1 MSSLKKVSGKIINH
15 NEIFFG
21 SISFDN
27 KFQKIDRVK
36 NSNINQYIIP
46 GFVDLHCHGA
56 INNDTMQGFKS
67 IKKMSEF
74 HLSKGTTTLLP
85 TTLTNKFEDTF
96 KALEGF
102 NKFFLHEDSNVVG
115 VHLEGPFINPNKLGA
130 QPSLTQPPNTDFI
143 KKIHK
148 IAKIKTVTLAPEIKG
163 AEKLIKYLFEN
174 KINIQF
180 GHSLANYDCCKKL
193 MSKYSVSFTHLYNAM
208 SGNDHRNP
216 GMLTAAMELSHYAE
230 IICDL
235 YHVSEPSIKIAKK
248 CIPKLYAITDS
259 IGATGMPDG
268 LYKYGNFFLE
278 RKGDK
283 ATLQNSNTLAGSIMD
298 MHTTFL
304 NLKKLGFSM
313 QELVAL
319 TSYNAAQY
327 LNEKNI
333 GSIQINYK
341 ANFLV
346 LDQKLN
352 LKEIYLNGKKINE

>member
-1 MSSLKKVSGKIINH
+1 MSNFKEVSGKIINH
-15 NEIFFG
+15 NDSFFG
-21 SISFDN
+21 CVSFDSR
-27 KFQKIDRVK
+27 FQKINRLK

-56 INNDTMQGFKS
+56 INNDTMQGLKS

-85 TTLTNKFEDTF
+85 TTLTNKLEDTF

-102 NKFFLHEDSNVVG
+102 NKFFLHESSNVEG

-130 QPSLTQPPNTDFI
+130 QPPLTQTPNTDFI
-143 KKIHK
+143 KKIQTT
-148 IAKIKTVTLAPEIKG
+148 ARVKTVTLAPELEG
-163 AEKLIKYLFEN
+163 VENLIEYLFKN

-180 GHSLANYDCCKKL
+180 GHSLASYECCKKL
-193 MSKYSVSFTHLYNAM
+193 MLKYPVSFTHLYNAM
-208 SGNDHRNP
+208 SGSDHRNS
-216 GMLTAAMELSHYAE
+216 GVLTAALELSQYAE

-235 YHVSEPSIKIAKK
+235 HHVSAPSIRIAKK

-268 LYKYGNFFLE
+268 LYEYNNFFIE

-283 ATLQNSNTLAGSIMD
+283 VTLQDSNTLAGSVMD
-298 MHTTFL
+298 MHTIFL

-327 LNEKNI
+327 LDKKNI
-333 GSIQINYK
+333 GSIQYNYR

-346 LDQKLN
+346 LDQELN

>member
-1 MSSLKKVSGKIINH
+1 MSSLKKVSGKIVNH
-15 NEIFFG
+15 NEIFCG
-21 SISFDN
+21 NISFDN
-27 KFQKIDRVK
+27 KFQKIDRTK
-36 NSNINQYIIP
+36 SNNFDQYIIP
-46 GFVDLHCHGA
+46 GFIDLHCHGA
-56 INNDTMQGFKS
+56 INNDTMQGLKS

-85 TTLTNKFEDTF
+85 TTLTNKFEDTY

-102 NKFFLHEDSNVVG
+102 DKFFLKEDSNIAG
-115 VHLEGPFINPNKLGA
+115 IHLEGPFINPNKLGA
-130 QPSLTQPPNTDFI
+130 QPSLTQTPNIDFI
-143 KKIHK
+143 KKINK
-148 IAKIKTVTLAPEIKG
+148 TAKVRTVTLAPEIKG
-163 AEKLIKYLFEN
+163 AENLIKYLFEN

-180 GHSLANYDCCKKL
+180 GHSLASYDFCKKL

-216 GMLTAAMELSHYAE
+216 GMLTAALELGCYAE
-230 IICDL
+230 IICDF
-235 YHVSEPSIKIAKK
+235 YHVSAPSIMIAKK

-268 LYKYGNFFLE
+268 LYKYGNFSIE
-278 RKGDK
+278 RKDSK
-283 ATLQNSNTLAGSIMD
+283 ATLQNSNILAGSVMD

-313 QELVAL
+313 QELVNL

-327 LNEKNI
+327 LNAKNI